1 MHTSSEKFGL
11 LLGHFMENDR
21 AALSAPA
28 AAGLSGF
35 GVGAAREVLRLLENE
50 GILRSRLRGG
60 RRFYCAAKKSLAYWH
75 YRWRARR
82 GEGLVN

>member
-1 MHTSSEKFGL
+1 MFV
-11 LLGHFMENDR
+11 
-21 AALSAPA
+21 
-28 AAGLSGF
+28 